1 MSSSSVFVT
10 TTLVLFLI
18 IVVGSIALQFFLSRR
33 ESRVPGLVLPALT
46 LLGALVSSLVTAAG
60 MIGVTWLEALVG
72 GSRPLPGGQ
81 HPHHRAAGH
90 LLRLPGEVPPE
101 EDDGQ
106 DAHSGFGVRNR
117 PHNGKGPEPQ
127 AAALAQCV
135 SWDGITAP
143 SQR

>member
-72 GSRPLPGGQ
+72 VAVPFLVGNIPTIV
-81 HPHHRAAGH
+81 
-90 LLRLPGEVPPE
+90 LLGIYFGYREKFRQKKMM
-101 EDDGQ
+101 DRMHIQ
-106 DAHSGFGVRNR
+106 DL
-117 PHNGKGPEPQ
+117 E
-127 AAALAQCV
+127 
-135 SWDGITAP
+135 
-143 SQR
+143 